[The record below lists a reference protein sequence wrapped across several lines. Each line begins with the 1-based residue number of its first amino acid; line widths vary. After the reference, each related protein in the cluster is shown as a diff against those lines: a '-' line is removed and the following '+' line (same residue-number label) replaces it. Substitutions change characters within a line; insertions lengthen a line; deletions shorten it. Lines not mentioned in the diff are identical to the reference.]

1 MQKSTWLRAA
11 VLLVA
16 VALTVPYNTGV
27 GLGSWFGVFFLLEC
41 KVGLAFSEFF
51 FYLTEYEP
59 G

>member
-51 FYLTEYEP
+51 FFT
-59 G
+59 